1 VTSVSTESTLSSPSP
16 TAAAAAAAVEVSA
29 VSVDETGPAA
39 DLECTDGDEAA
50 DDVNDDDKDK
60 ESCHQDDEGDVRPA
74 AAAPAGDETE
84 TETPADSDVNPV
96 IDTVTDEVVA
106 METADVVAI
115 ETAGDDDVINESS
128 TTAQSRQELKYQYS
142 EGQSPSNLTLML
154 TSDLSIQIHVAC
166 KISQGDIPYT
176 NFEHFIRFYVC
187 QLC

>member
-1 VTSVSTESTLSSPSP
+1 MTSESTLSSPSP

-84 TETPADSDVNPV
+84 TPADSDVNPV

-115 ETAGDDDVINESS
+115 ETSGDDDVINESS

-166 KISQGDIPYT
+166 KISQGHSLY
-176 NFEHFIRFYVC
+176 
-187 QLC
+187 QL